1 MVELHCPHCEE
12 IISLDDDA
20 MGEFVCPYCDAEFEW
35 GVDSDEEVDDALSY
49 SDSQSGGIGHW
60 IMTTLKAALAGSLF
74 ITGIVLVSLSIA
86 GFGLSSSAWEV
97 VASEPSGDSASSIGV
112 PIVMLAILVG
122 FLISGTAG
130 LLGLIALLTGL
141 SQVLFGFRKN

>member
-1 MVELHCPHCEE
+1 
-12 IISLDDDA
+12 
-20 MGEFVCPYCDAEFEW
+20 
-35 GVDSDEEVDDALSY
+35 
-49 SDSQSGGIGHW
+49 
-60 IMTTLKAALAGSLF
+60 MTTLQAALAGSLF

-97 VASEPSGDSASSIGV
+97 VASEPSGDSASSIAV
-112 PIVMLAILVG
+112 PIVMLATLVG